1 MKQETNDKFRK
12 RITSKGMRRTNKD
25 ILRAA
30 GVRDIVAMALN
41 SHLTEGM
48 HKLYSTVSQ
57 REMNEAVAAVI
68 DLAGY
73 SEAMGR

>member
-1 MKQETNDKFRK
+1 
-12 RITSKGMRRTNKD
+12 
-25 ILRAA
+25 
-30 GVRDIVAMALN
+30 
-41 SHLTEGM
+41 M